1 MVQFFSDISIL
12 QNSQDILVP
21 NDAFQKKKK
30 TIYFLTSVLQFFVFL
45 DALFG
50 SGYSPVQS
58 SFSQSSLLGGL

>member
-50 SGYSPVQS
+50 SG
-58 SFSQSSLLGGL
+58 